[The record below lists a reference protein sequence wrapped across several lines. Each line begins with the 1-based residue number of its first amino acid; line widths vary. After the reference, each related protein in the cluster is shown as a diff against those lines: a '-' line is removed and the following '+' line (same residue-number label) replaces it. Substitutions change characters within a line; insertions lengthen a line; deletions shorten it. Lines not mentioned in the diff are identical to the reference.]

1 VTRLIEIVIAPDGQ
15 TRLETK
21 GFTGESCRD
30 ASRFLEEAL
39 GQRVGEQLTAEFHR
53 VESENQIDQLRS

>member
-1 VTRLIEIVIAPDGQ
+1 MSQIIEIIISPEGE

-30 ASRFLEEAL
+30 ASKFLEEAL
-39 GQRVGEQLTAEFHR
+39 GARTSEQITAEFH
-53 VESENQIDQLRS
+53 QTATTQQQQQA